1 MKAELL
7 ACGLQH
13 PEGPIVIDD
22 DVFLV
27 EECRGTIDR
36 WSDGEL
42 TVHADLGGAPNGLAF
57 DGRRIVVAQNG
68 GVVGPWRSTRPVTP
82 SIVGVDLVT
91 GAVETL
97 AVASDGVP
105 LVAPNDVI
113 VDRDGSIWFTDP
125 GYFDDEAN
133 GRLCVITA
141 GACTT
146 EASVGAGYPNGL
158 ARVGDDLVWA
168 ETRRHR
174 IMRDPVS
181 PTVAVQLPDA
191 ALPDGMAVLP
201 SGRLAVATVTSG
213 GIHVCDL
220 STGGWEFVTWPGAGL
235 ITNLAATDGRCY
247 VTDAGSWPAAMDDG
261 RLWRIEGV

>member
-7 ACGLQH
+7 ARGLQH
-13 PEGPIVIDD
+13 PEGPVVVGD
-22 DVFLV
+22 DVYFV

-36 WSDGEL
+36 WSDGGL
-42 TVHADLGGAPNGLAF
+42 TVHTDLGGAPNGLAF
-57 DGRRIVVAQNG
+57 DGRRIIVAQNG
-68 GVVGPWRSTRPVTP
+68 GTVGHWRSPHPATP
-82 SIVGVDLVT
+82 SIQGLDLTT
-91 GAVETL
+91 GEVETL

-125 GYFDDEAN
+125 ASSDDEAD

-141 GACTT
+141 DGCATV
-146 EASVGAGYPNGL
+146 ASVGAGYPNGL

-174 IMRDPVS
+174 IMRDPAS
-181 PTVAVQLPDA
+181 PAVAVQLPDD
-191 ALPDGMAVLP
+191 ALPDGLAVLP

-220 STGGWEFVTWPGAGL
+220 RTGGWDFVTWPGAGL
-235 ITNLAATDGRCY
+235 VTNLAVADGGCY
-247 VTDAGSWPAAMDDG
+247 VTDAGSWPEAMDDG